1 MVWMR
6 KRKRKRELD
15 VAFFFFF
22 SSEVRGNK
30 KSCSCKFKKVG
41 LLLELNDW
49 VDCWMIKGMVG
60 IYLSLEDGGGET
72 DQTNQSKNSDT
83 IAIAICSR
91 PLTSL
96 FPPR

>member
-1 MVWMR
+1 MVWM
-6 KRKRKRELD
+6 RKRKRELD

-49 VDCWMIKGMVG
+49 VDCWNQGDG
-60 IYLSLEDGGGET
+60 RYLPLSRGGRR
-72 DQTNQSKNSDT
+72 D
-83 IAIAICSR
+83 
-91 PLTSL
+91 
-96 FPPR
+96 